1 MNGTGR
7 QRPAFANPVLLG
19 AVTVLVAIVAV
30 FLAYNANSGLP
41 FVPTRELKVDI
52 PNGAAL
58 LPGNQVLAGGY
69 DVGTVS
75 DMHPVRLANGSVGAQ
90 AILQLNT
97 ADGKVRARGKA
108 WPTGGAEPS
117 EWLIDKVDPIGNRE
131 GAPGFFVDAEFGAYL
146 DNLKLTAN

>member
-1 MNGTGR
+1 LVLYGNAQQLKLEPWEPET
-7 QRPAFANPVLLG
+7 QRT
-19 AVTVLVAIVAV
+19 VTV
-30 FLAYNANSGLP
+30 P
-41 FVPTRELKVDI
+41 FTWKADAWYHLKLRVE
-52 PNGAAL
+52 
-58 LPGNQVLAGGY
+58 
-69 DVGTVS
+69 
-75 DMHPVRLANGSVGAQ
+75 
-90 AILQLNT
+90 NT